1 VRSALA
7 APPSASRPALS
18 AAWLALAGSLTLLAP
33 AAALAKDPPMPTSEE
48 LRQLQLLTLA
58 CGRDNLSEPCQQ
70 ARQQADP
77 LLDHPRLG
85 GSCKDTLWA
94 IRENAVVAPSNSFE
108 RRQRL
113 NRAGADVTIFCRP
126 QTQPVRPNTDT
137 KKGGGERPR
146 GFGLIP
152 NS

>member
-1 VRSALA
+1 MLG
-7 APPSASRPALS
+7 LS
-18 AAWLALAGSLTLLAP
+18 GSLTLLACT
-33 AAALAKDPPMPTSEE
+33 AALAKDPPIPTSED

-58 CGRDNLSEPCQQ
+58 CGRDNASEPCQQ

-113 NRAGADVTIFCRP
+113 NRAGADVVIFCRP
-126 QTQPVRPNTDT
+126 QTQPVRPSSDT
-137 KKGGGERPR
+137 NKGGGNRPR

>member
-1 VRSALA
+1 MR
-7 APPSASRPALS
+7 
-18 AAWLALAGSLTLLAP
+18 LALARTCAAASAGLLGLTSSTTLLVP
-33 AAALAKDPPMPTSEE
+33 AAALAKEPPLPNQDQ

-58 CGRDNLSEPCQQ
+58 CGRENTAEACQQ
-70 ARQQADP
+70 ARALADP

-85 GSCKDTLWA
+85 GTCKDTLWA
-94 IRENAVVAPSNSFE
+94 IRENAVVVPANSYE

-113 NRAGADVTIFCRP
+113 NRAGSDVTIFCRP
-126 QTQPVRPNTDT
+126 QTQPVRPSAGDT
-137 KKGGGERPR
+137 KEGGNRPR